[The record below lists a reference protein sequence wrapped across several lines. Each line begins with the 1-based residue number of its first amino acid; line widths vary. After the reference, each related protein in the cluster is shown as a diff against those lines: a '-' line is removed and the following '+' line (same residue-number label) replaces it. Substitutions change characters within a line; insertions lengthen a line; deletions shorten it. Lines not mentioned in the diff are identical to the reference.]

1 MITFL
6 EREAFYMSL
15 HIAAKEGEIAEV
27 VLLPGDPLRA
37 KHIAETFL
45 ENPQQYTSIRNIY
58 GFTGTYKGK
67 RVSVQATGMGVPSIS
82 IYTHELITQYGVKK
96 LIRVGTCGGMHEDVK
111 LRDIVIAQAAT
122 TDSGIIRQIFGNI
135 NFAPIADYELLSK
148 AVLSAKTQN
157 IPVRVGNVVT
167 GDRFYDEEIDNAKL
181 VKYGALAVEMET
193 AGLYVKAAE
202 FGVKALALFTVSD
215 HLVRDEHV
223 PPEERQTTFNDMIKV
238 ALEAAIMD

>member
-1 MITFL
+1 
-6 EREAFYMSL
+6 MSL

-45 ENPQQYTSIRNIY
+45 ENPKQYTSIRNIFGY
-58 GFTGTYKGK
+58 TGTYKGK
-67 RVSVQATGMGVPSIS
+67 KVSVQATGMGVPSIS

-111 LRDIVIAQAAT
+111 IRDIVIAQGAT
-122 TDSGIIRQIFGNI
+122 TDSGIVRQIFGNV

-148 AVLSAKTQN
+148 AVISAKTQN
-157 IPVRVGNVVT
+157 IPVKVGNVVT
-167 GDRFYDEEIDNAKL
+167 ADRFYDEEIDNAKL
-181 VKYGALAVEMET
+181 VKYGVLAVEMET

-202 FGVKALALFTVSD
+202 FGVKALGLFTVSD

>member
-1 MITFL
+1 
-6 EREAFYMSL
+6 MSL

-67 RVSVQATGMGVPSIS
+67 RISVQATGMGVPSIS

-111 LRDIVIAQAAT
+111 IRDIVIAQGAT
-122 TDSGIIRQIFGNI
+122 TDSGIIPQIFGNVT
-135 NFAPIADYELLSK
+135 FAPIADYELLSK
-148 AVLSAKTQN
+148 AVLSAKAQN

-167 GDRFYDEEIDNAKL
+167 ADRFYDEEIDNAKL
-181 VKYGALAVEMET
+181 IKYGVLAVEMET

-202 FGVKALALFTVSD
+202 FGVKALGLFTVSD
-215 HLVRDEHV
+215 HLGRDEHV

-238 ALEAAIMD
+238 ALEAAIMN

>member
-1 MITFL
+1 
-6 EREAFYMSL
+6 MSL

-96 LIRVGTCGGMHEDVK
+96 LIRVGTCGAMHEDIK

-122 TDSGIIRQIFGNI
+122 TDSGIIRQIFGNM

-148 AVLSAKTQN
+148 AVISAKAQN

-167 GDRFYDEEIDNAKL
+167 ADRFYDEEIDNTKL
-181 VKYGALAVEMET
+181 VKYGVLAAEMET

-215 HLVRDEHV
+215 HIIRNEQV
-223 PPEERQTTFNDMIKV
+223 PTEERQNTFNDMVKV
-238 ALEAAIMD
+238 ALEAAIME

>member
-1 MITFL
+1 
-6 EREAFYMSL
+6 MSL
-15 HIAAKEGEIAEV
+15 NIAAKEGEIAVV

-45 ENPQQYTSIRNIY
+45 ENPKQYTSIRNIFGY
-58 GFTGTYKGK
+58 TGTYKGK
-67 RVSVQATGMGVPSIS
+67 KVSVQATGMGVPSIS

-111 LRDIVIAQAAT
+111 IRDIVIAQGAT
-122 TDSGIIRQIFGNI
+122 TDSGIVRQIFGNV

-148 AVLSAKTQN
+148 AVISAKTQN
-157 IPVRVGNVVT
+157 IPVKVGNVVT
-167 GDRFYDEEIDNAKL
+167 ADRFYDEEIDNPKL
-181 VKYGALAVEMET
+181 VKYGVLAVEMET

-202 FGVKALALFTVSD
+202 FGVKALGLFTVSD

>member
-1 MITFL
+1 
-6 EREAFYMSL
+6 MSL

-96 LIRVGTCGGMHEDVK
+96 LIRVGTCGAMHEDIK

-122 TDSGIIRQIFGNI
+122 TDSGIIRQIFGNM

-148 AVLSAKTQN
+148 AVLSAKAQN

-167 GDRFYDEEIDNAKL
+167 ADRFYDEEIDSAKL
-181 VKYGALAVEMET
+181 VKYGVLAAEMET

-215 HLVRDEHV
+215 HIIRNEQV
-223 PPEERQTTFNDMIKV
+223 PTEERQNTFDDMVRV